1 MPYIIIYIIP
11 LLALLGLLP
20 YLNHCPATLF
30 TSICRSLESIGNQF
44 MHRMYYIF
52 IGIYDDHDK
61 KLTRNSTHVQ

>member
-11 LLALLGLLP
+11 LLALLGLQP
-20 YLNHCPATLF
+20 YLNLCPTTLF
-30 TSICRSLESIGNQF
+30 TSIYRSLESVGNQF
-44 MHRMYYIF
+44 MHIMYYIF